1 MYWKELSEAFT
12 KADTKNKKKKKR
24 RRKRV
29 LSASERKWE
38 WAHLGDIDAIEGT
51 DGLKLQPLALP
62 SWVPCDESDD
72 IVYYAKTCLRCS
84 FAIFNK

>member
-1 MYWKELSEAFT
+1 MG
-12 KADTKNKKKKKR
+12 KAVIVLKRIVRGIHKGGYKKQKKKKR

-51 DGLKLQPLALP
+51 DGLKL
-62 SWVPCDESDD
+62 
-72 IVYYAKTCLRCS
+72 
-84 FAIFNK
+84 

>member
-1 MYWKELSEAFT
+1 MEET
-12 KADTKNKKKKKR
+12 EENKKKKKR

-51 DGLKLQPLALP
+51 DGLKL
-62 SWVPCDESDD
+62 
-72 IVYYAKTCLRCS
+72 
-84 FAIFNK
+84 